1 MKRAGWLGFV
11 LIGAGGL
18 LIWAGYQGVSI
29 VAVLRSILNNE
40 PLPATSST
48 APATSS
54 AAPATTGSSGGSGF
68 APGQGGENAKA
79 GQGGGGGGGGGW

>member
-1 MKRAGWLGFV
+1 MRRAGWLGFV

-40 PLPATSST
+40 PLPATSS
-48 APATSS
+48 

-68 APGQGGENAKA
+68 AYGRGGEIKPSENATA

>member
-40 PLPATSST
+40 PLPATSSSSS
-48 APATSS
+48 TSS

-68 APGQGGENAKA
+68 DPSESAKA